1 MEQKK
6 EDIYLSPID
15 SYSLYKLFYEVSQLL
30 EKNGIV
36 YWITAGTFLG
46 AVRSGGI
53 IKWDDDI
60 DITIP
65 HEYKDKLYKLFK
77 DNHKLRI
84 YNGNKYK
91 THDKIS
97 YRNNKKFFIDVFY
110 VKKTRINGKY
120 IFEHNNNGCKK
131 KWPNEYFDLNDLFPL
146 RKYKF
151 GAYEVYGPNKYSK
164 FMERNFSKKW
174 NKEAVI
180 SHSHSK
186 NLKKPIIFTM
196 KPEDYEPAK
205 PFFVPN
211 GSEKLDIYESM
222 YEKPINLVN
231 SEYVDNTI
239 CKVQR
244 NKKTIIIFYNIFI
257 FLVIL
262 IFLIIILSLV
272 YSFTK

>member
-6 EDIYLSPID
+6 EDIYLSPKD
-15 SYSLYKLFYEVSQLL
+15 SYSLYKMFYEALQLL

-36 YWITAGTFLG
+36 YWIIGGTFLG

-60 DITIP
+60 DIMIP
-65 HEYKDKLYKLFK
+65 VEYKNKLYKLFENNK
-77 DNHKLRI
+77 TFYI
-84 YNGNKYK
+84 YSSNINK

-97 YRNNKKFFIDVFY
+97 YRNNKKLFIDVFY
-110 VKKTRINGKY
+110 GKKTKINEKY
-120 IFEHNNNGCKK
+120 RFEHNNNGCKK
-131 KWPNEYFDLNDLFPL
+131 TWPNDYYYLDSLFPL
-146 RKYKF
+146 KKYKF
-151 GAYEVYGPNKYSK
+151 GAYEVYGPKKYSE

-174 NKEAVI
+174 NTEAVI

-211 GSEKLDIYESM
+211 GNEKLDIYESM

-231 SEYVDNTI
+231 PEYFDNTI
-239 CKVQR
+239 WKVQR
-244 NKKTIIIFYNIFI
+244 NKKIIIIFYYIFI
-257 FLVIL
+257 FLAIL
-262 IFLIIILSLV
+262 IFLIIILSFV